1 MDKEVL
7 LDFKQARSHKK
18 VAYGLSPCANG
29 KNKSLSGG
37 NLKIKIF
44 MKNLL
49 DMEKYDIF

>member
-29 KNKSLSGG
+29 KNKSLFWGKS
-37 NLKIKIF
+37 KD
-44 MKNLL
+44 KNIH
-49 DMEKYDIF
+49 EKSA